1 MPLNNLKRAAVLLA
15 LSVLALGLGT
25 QQARA
30 EDGGTRTYEITIT
43 NLTTGQ
49 TFSPPV
55 FATHTSSANVFTTG
69 RKASEGIRLIA
80 EQGSNATLASTLR
93 GAPGVSR
100 VVAGDMPVH
109 RIGGAGSIMQTF
121 MIEADGSAN
130 WLSMAAMLICTNDG
144 FVGLNSVKLPETM
157 TSVVY
162 YARGYDAGTEVND
175 QLYTH
180 LGDPCVQVGP
190 VKVDPDGMNLRTP
203 ENGVIMPHRGT
214 VANVGDQGKYADA
227 YSWPEPAAKII
238 IRRVK

>member
-1 MPLNNLKRAAVLLA
+1 MLLKSLKRATILLA
-15 LSVLALGLGT
+15 LSVLALGIGT
-25 QQARA
+25 QQVQADDARM
-30 EDGGTRTYEITIT
+30 YEITIT

-49 TFSPPV
+49 TFSPPI
-55 FATHTSSANVFTTG
+55 FATHTGSANVFMQG
-69 RKASEGIRLIA
+69 KKASEGIRLIA
-80 EQGSNATLASTLR
+80 EQGSNSTLATALR

-109 RIGGAGSIMQTF
+109 RIGGPGSIMQTF

-144 FVGLNSVKLPETM
+144 FVGLNSVKLPDAM

-162 YARGYDAGTEVND
+162 YARGYDAGTEVNN
-175 QLYTH
+175 QLYTY

-190 VKVDPDGMNLRTP
+190 VKVDPDGINMRTP
-203 ENGVIMPHRGT
+203 EDGVIMPHHGI
-214 VANVGDQGKYADA
+214 VANVGDQGKNAEA
-227 YSWPEPAAKII
+227 YGWPEPAAKII